1 MKKSALDTL
10 GGRLLLGGT
19 SGQAAGGRVPS
30 KLRIQAR
37 GHRKVPRW
45 GWCCG
50 QKAQYVHLLRDRK
63 ELSVWRWDKE
73 WWMMARE
80 GAGWW

>member
-30 KLRIQAR
+30 KLRLQARAR
-37 GHRKVPRW
+37 GHRKILGRYRGGDGAAGRRHSMRVCSET
-45 GWCCG
+45 GKSSVCG
-50 QKAQYVHLLRDRK
+50 LGIR
-63 ELSVWRWDKE
+63 S
-73 WWMMARE
+73 
-80 GAGWW
+80 GG